1 MTKFSQFPFS
11 QKLVQWYEI
20 HKRDLPWR
28 NTTNPYYIWLSE
40 IILQQTRVVQ
50 GMPYYY
56 KFVEAFPTVFDLAV
70 ADEAEVLRLWQ
81 GLGYY
86 SRARN
91 LHTTAKIV
99 VDEYKGVF
107 PDSYQELL
115 KLKGVGSYTAAAI
128 ASFSYNEPVAV
139 LDGNVYR
146 VLSRVFGIETDIAS
160 NEAKKV
166 YSEYAQMLLPLQNAD
181 THNQAIMEFGAIQCT
196 PGTPTDCMFC
206 IFANECVAHAQ
217 GRQAVLPIKSKKVKV
232 KERFF
237 HYFLIE
243 QNDKFVMRKRVGRD
257 VWEGMYDFYLIES
270 SQGCS
275 LEVLLEHDEWLNN
288 TLLNGIVMSESGTF
302 THVLTHQKIQTK
314 FWYIQ
319 VNPDFSLNLPENHA
333 FYNLSEVDDLPKSTL
348 VNNYLTQESNILT

>member
-1 MTKFSQFPFS
+1 MTEFPQFPFS

-40 IILQQTRVVQ
+40 VILQQTRVVQ

-56 KFVEAFPTVFDLAV
+56 KFVEAFPTVFDLAA

-91 LHTTAKIV
+91 LHTTAKMV

-107 PDSYQELL
+107 PESYQELL

-166 YSEYAQMLLPLQNAD
+166 YSEYAQALLPQHNGN

-196 PGTPTDCMFC
+196 PGTPADCMFC
-206 IFANECVAHAQ
+206 IFANECEAHAQ

-243 QNDKFVMRKRVGRD
+243 QHDKFVMRKRVGRD
-257 VWEGMYDFYLIES
+257 IWEGMYDFYLIEPS
-270 SQGCS
+270 HQQE
-275 LEVLLEHDEWLNN
+275 LEALVERDEWLKEAI
-288 TLLNGIVMSESGTF
+288 LNGIVMNESGTF

-314 FWYIQ
+314 FWHIR

-333 FYNLSEVDDLPKSTL
+333 FYNLPEVDDLPKSTL
-348 VNNYLTQESNILT
+348 VNNYLTQESKILT